1 MKYMTPELLA
11 RYQSEDADTA
21 LQAYEQW
28 EQAGERYRA
37 ELSVVRRQLPE
48 SAVELMDRFR
58 LHDARVLWAGIGDG
72 ALAIVLLLD
81 GEEGGLQIEYDLA
94 APAAVTPHPEI
105 AEDCPVEWL
114 YDEWGLTD
122 GDGGGSFVHS
132 ILFTD
137 GAELRLVFRNLRWR
151 HFPRSMFVGVP
162 NPPSLAANKLAELVA
177 A

>member
-11 RYQSEDADTA
+11 QYQSEDADTA

-28 EQAGERYRA
+28 EQAGERYQG
-37 ELSVVRRQLPE
+37 ELSELRRQLPE

-72 ALAIVLLLD
+72 ALAIVLMLD
-81 GEEGGLQIEYDLA
+81 GDEGGLQIDYDLA
-94 APAAVTPHPEI
+94 APAAVVPHTEI

-122 GDGGGSFVHS
+122 GGAFVHS

-137 GAELRLVFRNLRWR
+137 GAELRLVFRGLRWR

-162 NPPSLAANKLAELVA
+162 NPHSLAAHKLAELVA